1 MEAIEWRPSC
11 EGTTQWRSREMHR
24 CTDAIELQVAMM
36 HTANFCISAH
46 LFCTFG
52 LSLDPEHKSMG

>member
-1 MEAIEWRPSC
+1 
-11 EGTTQWRSREMHR
+11 MHR

-46 LFCTFG
+46 LFCTLG